1 MNMETMLYDEIET
14 EFEKLRVMTPGSE
27 EHKAI
32 VNELVLLMDRAIK
45 MEQVNNDCLDKTET
59 RENELKLRE
68 EQFEKEQAM
77 KQEQFESEQAMKKQQ
92 LEDEKHDRLVKNII
106 SVAGIALPLIV
117 TIWGT
122 KVSLKFEEE
131 GTFTT
136 IMGRGFI
143 NKLLPKK

>member
-1 MNMETMLYDEIET
+1 MNIVELLDEDLVSEMGKLRKTPYDDKDYKTVSETVSMLMDKKIEMEKVES
-14 EFEKLRVMTPGSE
+14 EKLFR
-27 EHKAI
+27 
-32 VNELVLLMDRAIK
+32 
-45 MEQVNNDCLDKTET
+45 EQ
-59 RENELKLRE
+59 
-68 EQFEKEQAM
+68 
-77 KQEQFESEQAMKKQQ
+77 QQ
-92 LEDEKHDRLVKNII
+92 KDEKKDRLVKNII
-106 SVAGIALPLIV
+106 GVAGIVLPLAV

>member
-1 MNMETMLYDEIET
+1 MEIEELIDESVASELRKLNGT
-14 EFEKLRVMTPGSE
+14 PYDAKEYGAVSDTAVKLLAQKIEMEKA
-27 EHKAI
+27 K
-32 VNELVLLMDRAIK
+32 NEQLMR
-45 MEQVNNDCLDKTET
+45 ERQLDD
-59 RENELKLRE
+59 ENR
-68 EQFEKEQAM
+68 
-77 KQEQFESEQAMKKQQ
+77 
-92 LEDEKHDRLVKNII
+92 DRLIKNIL
-106 SVAGIALPLIV
+106 SAAGIALPLLV

>member
-1 MNMETMLYDEIET
+1 MNMESLLYDEIET
-14 EFEKLRVMTPGSE
+14 EFEKLRSAECGSE
-27 EHKAI
+27 QYK
-32 VNELVLLMDRAIK
+32 VMVDGLTKLMDRAIE
-45 MEQVNNDCLDKTET
+45 MERVNNDCDDKVKT
-59 RENELKLRE
+59 RESEEL
-68 EQFEKEQAM
+68 M
-77 KQEQFESEQAMKKQQ
+77 KQQQ
-92 LEDEKHDRLVKNII
+92 LIDEKKDRLVKNVI
-106 SVAGIALPLIV
+106 SVAGIVLPLVV

>member
-1 MNMETMLYDEIET
+1 MNIEHLLYDEIEN
-14 EFEKLRVMTPGSE
+14 EFEKLRDKTPGSD

-32 VNELVLLMDRAIK
+32 VDEIVKLMDRAIE
-45 MEQVNNDCLDKTET
+45 MEKVNNDCQDKTEV
-59 RENELKLRE
+59 REND
-68 EQFEKEQAM
+68 
-77 KQEQFESEQAMKKQQ
+77 QAMKKQQ
-92 LEDEKHDRLVKNII
+92 MEDEKRDRLIKNTI
-106 SVAGIALPLIV
+106 SVAGIVLPLIV

>member
-1 MNMETMLYDEIET
+1 MSNVNVETLLYEELEREFDKLNEIE
-14 EFEKLRVMTPGSE
+14 PGSNE
-27 EHKAI
+27 YKVI
-32 VNELVLLMDRAIK
+32 VDGLTKLMDKKIEMDR
-45 MEQVNNDCLDKTET
+45 VDNDCEHHAAALESEERMK
-59 RENELKLRE
+59 REQLESE
-68 EQFEKEQAM
+68 ERM
-77 KQEQFESEQAMKKQQ
+77 KQKQ
-92 LEDEKHDRLVKNII
+92 LDDENKDRLIKNII
-106 SVAGIALPLIV
+106 GAAGIVLPLIV

>member
-1 MNMETMLYDEIET
+1 MNIQTLLYDEIEE
-14 EFEKLRVMTPGSE
+14 EFEKLRKIEYGSE
-27 EHKAI
+27 QYKVTVDGLAK
-32 VNELVLLMDRAIK
+32 LMDRAIE
-45 MEQVNNDCLDKTET
+45 MEKFDSDCEDKAKT
-59 RENELKLRE
+59 R
-68 EQFEKEQAM
+68 
-77 KQEQFESEQAMKKQQ
+77 ESEQLEKTQQ
-92 LEDEKHDRLVKNII
+92 LAAEKKDRLIKNII
-106 SVAGIALPLIV
+106 SGAGIVLPLLV

>member
-1 MNMETMLYDEIET
+1 MNIEDLLVDELDA
-14 EFEKLRVMTPGSE
+14 EFETLRTSKVGSDEYKAAGDMLAKLLDRKIE
-27 EHKAI
+27 
-32 VNELVLLMDRAIK
+32 MDK
-45 MEQVNNDCLDKTET
+45 VKNDALDKEAI
-59 RENELKLRE
+59 R
-68 EQFEKEQAM
+68 
-77 KQEQFESEQAMKKQQ
+77 ESEQILKEKQF
-92 LEDEKHDRLVKNII
+92 EDEKKDRLIKNILNA
-106 SVAGIALPLIV
+106 AGIALPLLV

>member
-1 MNMETMLYDEIET
+1 MGKVNVETLLHDRIET
-14 EFEKLRVMTPGSE
+14 VSTELSKATAGSP
-27 EHKAI
+27 EHKALAA
-32 VNELVLLMDRAIK
+32 ELGDLVDRSIAMDKVDR
-45 MEQVNNDCLDKTET
+45 DC
-59 RENELKLRE
+59 ELQE
-68 EQFEKEQAM
+68 EARKSDEIL
-77 KQEQFESEQAMKKQQ
+77 KKQQ
-92 LEDEKHDRLVKNII
+92 MEDEKKDRLIKNLLG
-106 SVAGIALPLIV
+106 VAGIVLPLAV